1 MPGRLSWR
9 INGRHRIVSLSRTVA
24 LAVALIGCST
34 PPQAAPNAGATVS
47 QNVQHSERC
56 STLSAIACKA
66 MALLSSDTVPT
77 CSVSSARDGSRSE
90 TCGYVPSPGET
101 AGSAPADPKAYPVHL
116 AWSDNSDNESNF
128 VVERCDQISIA
139 PKEEKPTASC
149 TGVWRT
155 IATVGANTTSY
166 VDNTASANQT
176 YLYRIKA
183 INSKGSSGYTEE
195 AVVTTR
201 PR

>member
-1 MPGRLSWR
+1 M
-9 INGRHRIVSLSRTVA
+9 VSLLRAAA
-24 LAVALIGCST
+24 LVGALIACST
-34 PPQAAPNAGATVS
+34 PPQGAPGGGVTVS
-47 QNVQHSERC
+47 QNVQNSERC
-56 STLSAIACKA
+56 STLGAIACKA

-90 TCGYVPSPGET
+90 TCGYVPNHGKTTE
-101 AGSAPADPKAYPVHL
+101 SAPAGPKAYPVHL

-139 PKEEKPTASC
+139 SKEEKRTASC

-176 YLYRIKA
+176 YLYRVKA

-195 AVVTTR
+195 VVITTR